1 LLIAL
6 ALIFARIFGFIFTKF
21 KLPAVIGEILAGFIL
36 GALSFSIFKG
46 EIISF
51 FGMNIAIPNLN
62 FLSVE
67 FDFLAKIGILFLLFI
82 SGLSTNLN
90 QLKTMGKTST
100 FVAIGGVIAPLILGI
115 IAGIFLGFNT
125 MDSLT
130 IGLVLIATSVGVTV
144 RTLMDMNLLD
154 SKSGTTI
161 LGGAVI
167 DDVLGIIIL
176 AFVIGADSYLLIGF
190 KIILFFFIFLYL
202 GLKVIDRVMD
212 LGEKIILPKAF
223 LSISIALFLLLS
235 YFADLS
241 GISGIIGAFIAG
253 ILIGHSIKSRKIID
267 DVNSLGYGFFVPLFF
282 IWIGVKLFM
291 GIYQDASII
300 ISIGVIAFV
309 IILMGMIGKI
319 VGCGL
324 GAKLAGM
331 SNKESIQIGVGMI
344 PRMELALIIV
354 SAAISHNLLSSTLIE
369 NQLLASTV
377 LLTVVTTMITPFLI
391 KIVYK

>member
-100 FVAIGGVIAPLILGI
+100 FVAIGGVIAPLILG
-115 IAGIFLGFNT
+115 
-125 MDSLT
+125 LT